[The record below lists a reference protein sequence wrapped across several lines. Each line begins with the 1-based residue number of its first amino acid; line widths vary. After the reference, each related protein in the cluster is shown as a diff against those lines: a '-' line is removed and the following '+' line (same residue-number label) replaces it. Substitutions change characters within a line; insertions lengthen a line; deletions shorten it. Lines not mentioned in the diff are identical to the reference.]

1 MYFLYIMETNNLLK
15 LSEKIELCG
24 LEDECIVL
32 EDERADYIYGGKF
45 VCFVGLSY
53 VIAGSKLCY
62 CGVKVKF

>member
-1 MYFLYIMETNNLLK
+1 MYPLLQMHKEQHRYILK

-45 VCFVGLSY
+45 VCFGSY
-53 VIAGSKLCY
+53 NNCSFGNCA
-62 CGVKVKF
+62 

>member
-1 MYFLYIMETNNLLK
+1 MPKEQHRYILK

-45 VCFVGLSY
+45 VCFGSY
-53 VIAGSKLCY
+53 NNCSFGNCA
-62 CGVKVKF
+62 

>member
-1 MYFLYIMETNNLLK
+1 MSA
-15 LSEKIELCG
+15 LSLRMK
-24 LEDECIVL
+24 
-32 EDERADYIYGGKF
+32 RADDIYGGKF